1 MVSLYSILNESHSP
15 KSLSSSHPQM
25 LMSAT
30 VRLAGGL
37 VVLALQSD
45 ANVGLAIAALI
56 LLNVGLVPLIVVTV
70 GLIRLM

>member
-1 MVSLYSILNESHSP
+1 
-15 KSLSSSHPQM
+15 M